1 MHDNLIVI
9 NEFKNEDHTEIHKVK
24 GTVYVMIPL
33 KPTALWQKSTYPVNL
48 DVRCYLMLSSMPK

>member
-9 NEFKNEDHTEIHKVK
+9 NEFKNDDHTKIHKVK

-33 KPTALWQKSTYPVNL
+33 KPTALW
-48 DVRCYLMLSSMPK
+48 